1 MHFLNLNITL
11 HGVQSNS
18 CAISHKHRMKSDSSL
33 TPSVQDLET
42 FTSDRN
48 LTIPKQVMKP
58 TPIYPDNE
66 SDTATD
72 DVTQNQEHS
81 LSDELDSESADFW
94 VEEDP
99 NTSQG
104 FMQIP
109 ERGNNSTYSDRE
121 SSFFNRETMDH
132 SLPGMKFPTLHVTC
146 LDLHIV
152 GR

>member
-1 MHFLNLNITL
+1 MHFLDLNITL
-11 HGVQSNS
+11 HGFQSNS
-18 CAISHKHRMKSDSSL
+18 CAISHEHTIKSESSL

-48 LTIPKQVMKP
+48 LTIPKQLLKP
-58 TPIYPDNE
+58 IPIYPDNE

-72 DVTQNQEHS
+72 DVTQHQEHC
-81 LSDELDSESADFW
+81 LSDELDSEPTDFW
-94 VEEDP
+94 VEEGP

-121 SSFFNRETMDH
+121 CSFLNREAMDH
-132 SLPGMKFPTLHVTC
+132 SLPGMKFQ
-146 LDLHIV
+146 
-152 GR
+152 RYM

>member
-1 MHFLNLNITL
+1 
-11 HGVQSNS
+11 
-18 CAISHKHRMKSDSSL
+18 
-33 TPSVQDLET
+33 
-42 FTSDRN
+42 
-48 LTIPKQVMKP
+48 MKP

-109 ERGNNSTYSDRE
+109 ERGNNSTYTERE
-121 SSFFNRETMDH
+121 SSFLNREAMDH
-132 SLPGMKFPTLHVTC
+132 SLPGMIFQ
-146 LDLHIV
+146 
-152 GR
+152 RYM